1 MSRILVAASPAP
13 GHVNPLI
20 AIAESLSKRGHR
32 VTFNS
37 ADIFRSKAESA
48 GLHFVPLQGKA
59 NLDYHLLDRNFP
71 ERKTIEPGMP
81 QLNYDMKYIFGDWIP
96 DQYRGI
102 KEIIEGQ
109 DIDLLITD
117 FLFLGAFPLLLNSK
131 EPRPPVLACGI
142 APVLMRTPDSS
153 PFAGPDSTPEGL
165 LRNAEHNREFE
176 ELLTPAKEYIDEIL
190 QGCGASPTPMFFMDA
205 MYLLPDA
212 FVQPTAAEF
221 EYPMR
226 DKPESFHFVGPAL
239 PEHPTSV
246 EEPEWLKQID
256 GSRPV
261 IFVTQGTIANHDFN
275 QLVNPTMQ
283 ALADEDVDVIVTAD
297 GGDMESIVTT
307 PNSHVEQ
314 YLPYHLILPKADIFI
329 TNGGYYGVQQ
339 ALSYGVPV
347 ISGGATEDKP
357 FVSARVAWSGVGIN
371 LQTGTPTPEQILAAV
386 RQVLDDKKYRDGAKT
401 MQQNYA
407 RYKAM
412 DRITEI
418 AEAMIAEQAES
429 VSTSRD
435 EEGILDPAL

>member
-1 MSRILVAASPAP
+1 
-13 GHVNPLI
+13 
-20 AIAESLSKRGHR
+20 
-32 VTFNS
+32 
-37 ADIFRSKAESA
+37 
-48 GLHFVPLQGKA
+48 
-59 NLDYHLLDRNFP
+59 
-71 ERKTIEPGMP
+71 
-81 QLNYDMKYIFGDWIP
+81 
-96 DQYRGI
+96 
-102 KEIIEGQ
+102 
-109 DIDLLITD
+109 
-117 FLFLGAFPLLLNSK
+117 
-131 EPRPPVLACGI
+131 
-142 APVLMRTPDSS
+142 
-153 PFAGPDSTPEGL
+153 
-165 LRNAEHNREFE
+165 
-176 ELLTPAKEYIDEIL
+176 
-190 QGCGASPTPMFFMDA
+190 
-205 MYLLPDA
+205 
-212 FVQPTAAEF
+212 
-221 EYPMR
+221 MR

-239 PEHPTSV
+239 PEHPASV

-283 ALADEDVDVIVTAD
+283 ALADEDVDVIVTA
-297 GGDMESIVTT
+297 GGADLKSIVTT

-314 YLPYHLILPKADIFI
+314 YIPYHLVLPKADVFV

-347 ISGGATEDKP
+347 VSGGATEDKP
-357 FVSARVAWSGVGIN
+357 FVSARVAWSGVGVN

-386 RQVLDDKKYRDGAKT
+386 RQVLSDKKYRDGAKA